1 MKSLVSFAALFIL
14 LTPALAQQYDQPA
27 SAPDRQDTTV
37 TSQPYNDQPGMS
49 QPVSQSGM
57 SQADAVAAAQD
68 AEEQSAQGQGEQS
81 GEQSSAQSNAQ
92 QYPDPDQ
99 QPYPDAQQQNP
110 PPAAEPSHAQPY
122 GAERGREQREDR
134 PYDQNAGQQGEVD
147 QPYGQNTAQQ
157 PPVDRPYDQNAAPY
171 PPVVRP
177 NDQPDA
183 DRSDPDNPPAR
194 SERRT
199 LPVSPVVRPRAE
211 AAAYPAYRQ
220 QAQLS
225 VGARLLSPREV
236 EQKFSTPLGKHYL
249 VVEVGVFPAVA
260 VELRPQDF
268 TLRAGNDDQAFFPSA
283 PEEIAIDL
291 AAARP
296 RRVRVFPSVGIGYE
310 SGPWGRGLSTGVGV
324 GVDGQRP
331 YPRGPMGA
339 NRRVIEIELRD
350 KSLPEGSLTEPV
362 AGYLYFPVKLQ
373 RNVHYNLELTR
384 NGQVLSL
391 PLPAPRD

>member
-1 MKSLVSFAALFIL
+1 M
-14 LTPALAQQYDQPA
+14 
-27 SAPDRQDTTV
+27 
-37 TSQPYNDQPGMS
+37 
-49 QPVSQSGM
+49 
-57 SQADAVAAAQD
+57 
-68 AEEQSAQGQGEQS
+68 
-81 GEQSSAQSNAQ
+81 
-92 QYPDPDQ
+92 
-99 QPYPDAQQQNP
+99 
-110 PPAAEPSHAQPY
+110 
-122 GAERGREQREDR
+122 
-134 PYDQNAGQQGEVD
+134 
-147 QPYGQNTAQQ
+147 
-157 PPVDRPYDQNAAPY
+157 
-171 PPVVRP
+171 
-177 NDQPDA
+177 
-183 DRSDPDNPPAR
+183 
-194 SERRT
+194 
-199 LPVSPVVRPRAE
+199 
-211 AAAYPAYRQ
+211 
-220 QAQLS
+220 
-225 VGARLLSPREV
+225 
-236 EQKFSTPLGKHYL
+236 
-249 VVEVGVFPAVA
+249 EVGVFPAVA

-310 SGPWGRGLSTGVGV
+310 NGPWGRGLSTGVGV